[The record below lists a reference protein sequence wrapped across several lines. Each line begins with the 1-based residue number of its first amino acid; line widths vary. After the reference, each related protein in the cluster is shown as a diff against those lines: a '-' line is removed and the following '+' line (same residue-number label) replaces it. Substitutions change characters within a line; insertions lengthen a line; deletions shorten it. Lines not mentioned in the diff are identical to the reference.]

1 MDDMKSFRVE
11 NDSLGAK
18 EVPSDC
24 FWGSQ
29 TQRSLENFKIG
40 WEKMP
45 LPIIEA
51 FLLLKKAAALANRKL
66 EVLDENVCKLI
77 CEAVEEIQKS
87 DYWGNFPLF
96 VWQTGSGTQTNMN
109 VNEVIANVAIKNA
122 GGQLGSKS
130 PVHPNDHVN
139 KSQSSNDSFPT
150 AMRIAVT
157 MDIER
162 SLLPNLDNF
171 IYILQKKVEE
181 FEKVVKIG
189 RTHLQDATPLTLGQE
204 FSAFY
209 TQLVHNK
216 ERIQSALSGLYALP
230 QGGTAVGTGLNA
242 PRNFDTTFAEELR
255 GLTNISFTPCVNK
268 FEAIAS
274 HDSFVHLSGTLNV
287 LATSFMKIAN
297 DIRLLGSGPRC
308 GFGELVLPINE
319 PGSSI
324 MPGKVNPTQC
334 EALTMVC
341 AQVMGNNTTVTIA
354 GASGHLQLNTFK
366 PVIAYNVLQSVNLLS
381 DACASFVQNCLKDL
395 TFDQKRIDFLLNNSL
410 MLVTALNPH
419 IGYDNSAKIAKNAH
433 EKGIS
438 LRESALEL
446 KLISGEDF
454 DRYTE
459 PKNMI

>member
-1 MDDMKSFRVE
+1 MKNFRVE
-11 NDSLGAK
+11 NDILGEK
-18 EVPSDC
+18 KVPIDC

-29 TQRSLENFKIG
+29 TQRSLENFNIG

-51 FLLLKKAAALANRKL
+51 FLLLKKSAALANRKL
-66 EVLDENVCKLI
+66 EVIDENVCKLI
-77 CEAVEEIQKS
+77 CEAVEEIQQN

-122 GGQLGSKS
+122 GGERGSKT

-150 AMRIAVT
+150 AMRISITIGV
-157 MDIER
+157 EK
-162 SLLPNLDNF
+162 SLLPTLDNF
-171 IYILQKKVEE
+171 IYTLQKKVEG
-181 FEKVVKIG
+181 FKDVVKIG

-204 FSAFY
+204 FSAFHA
-209 TQLVHNK
+209 QLLHNK
-216 ERIQSALSGLYALP
+216 ERIQSALSYLYALP

-242 PRNFDTTFAEELR
+242 PQNFDFIFAEELR
-255 GLTNISFTPCVNK
+255 NLTGISSFTPCINK

-274 HDSFVHLSGTLNV
+274 HDSFVHFSGALNV
-287 LATSFMKIAN
+287 LATSLMKIAN

-308 GFGELVLPINE
+308 GFGELKLPENE

-334 EALTMVC
+334 EALAMVC
-341 AQVMGNNTTVTIA
+341 AQVMGNHTTVTVA

-366 PVIAYNVLQSVNLLS
+366 PVIAYNVLQSVSLLS
-381 DACASFVQNCLKDL
+381 DACASFAQNCLKDL
-395 TFDQKRIDFLLNNSL
+395 TFDQRRIDFLLQNSL

-419 IGYDNSAKIAKNAH
+419 IGYDSAAKIAKNAYKK
-433 EKGIS
+433 EIS
-438 LRESALEL
+438 LRASALEL
-446 KLISGEDF
+446 ELISADDF
-454 DRYTE
+454 DKYTD
-459 PKNMI
+459 PKNMV